1 MNGKIDSHLARFN
14 YEINKFLQ
22 RLTEYGIE
30 YYIVKTDAVDRYHI
44 RFKKGRLRKWHL
56 GLWMRGPWSTYYK
69 TDDLLYGNMICA
81 FLIHSWKYRGWLQSK
96 SIVLS
101 KFSGAIPYDYNEII
115 NVLLEISKFPSPYSW
130 YLFVREGIDST
141 FIGLLDYFKHW
152 FLYDIKPV
160 IIHYINK
167 IFLKW

>member
-1 MNGKIDSHLARFN
+1 MYEKRELHLSTFN

-22 RLTEYGIE
+22 RLSEYGIE

-69 TDDLLYGNMICA
+69 TDDLFYGDTICA
-81 FLIHSWKYRGWLQSK
+81 FLIHSWDYRGWSPSK
-96 SIVLS
+96 SKVITHR
-101 KFSGAIPYDYNEII
+101 ITIQYEYNFIDT
-115 NVLLEISKFPSPYSW
+115 LLEINNLPAPHIW
-130 YLFVREGIDST
+130 YCDVRRGKRGSAIV
-141 FIGLLDYFKHW
+141 GLLDYIYHW
-152 FLYDIKPV
+152 FLYDVKP
-160 IIHYINK
+160 IILYYINK